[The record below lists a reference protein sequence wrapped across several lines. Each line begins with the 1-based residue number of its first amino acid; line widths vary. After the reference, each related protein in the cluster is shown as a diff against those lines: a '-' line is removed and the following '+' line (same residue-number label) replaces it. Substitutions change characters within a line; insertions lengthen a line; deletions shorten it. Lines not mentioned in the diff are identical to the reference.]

1 MAARGPVTFVA
12 TKVTKKACSRK
23 ASLRTT
29 RLGGHR
35 AAFALQNKQNH
46 GLQLFCPDSHSPRLL
61 QKLAMPL
68 QPHTTYM
75 FCSFSPE
82 VDLLRK
88 TFWKRG
94 IFAFGCWY
102 NIKKGFAS

>member
-1 MAARGPVTFVA
+1 MQQKGFLRATRFRG
-12 TKVTKKACSRK
+12 
-23 ASLRTT
+23 
-29 RLGGHR
+29 HH

-68 QPHTTYM
+68 QPHTPYM

-82 VDLLRK
+82 ADLLRK
-88 TFWKRG
+88 TFGKQG
-94 IFAFGCWY
+94 IFAFACWY
-102 NIKKGFAS
+102 NMRKGFAS